1 MFNALILDY
10 NEAVF
15 RGKARSAVL
24 PGENGVFEVMDFHAP
39 IVSLL
44 QEGEIIIDSEIFPIR
59 KGIVNFYKN
68 TLIAIIE
75 R

>member
-1 MFNALILDY
+1 MFQALILDY

-15 RGKARSAVL
+15 KGKARSAIL
-24 PGENGVFEVMDFHAP
+24 PGEKGVFEIMDFHIP

-44 QEGEIIIDSEIFPIR
+44 QEGDIIIDNEIFPIR
-59 KGIVNFYKN
+59 RGIVNFYKN